1 MSEWWVYIIEKKGKL
16 YVGITTHL
24 NNRLRQHGNPQLLYK
39 EGPLAKDSA
48 VAREK
53 QIKGWSRHKKSRLF
67 NKEGARKVRVS
78 LP

>member
-53 QIKGWSRHKKSRLF
+53 QIKGWSRDKKSRLF
-67 NKEGARKVRVS
+67 NKGPEKS
-78 LP
+78 E